1 LLYDNEIYLLKVSFV
16 KISNSTAGIKV
27 FETQNPVTIWKIGS
41 GDMAA
46 TGVVMFV
53 QRLDFAF
60 RNHT

>member
-1 LLYDNEIYLLKVSFV
+1 LLYDNEIYHLKVSFV

-41 GDMAA
+41 GDMVA

-53 QRLDFAF
+53 QRIP
-60 RNHT
+60 